1 MWITITGICD
11 NGNKEMSIQRENSR
25 KITQNLKNNTLHSD
39 ELHLDVL
46 FTLLFNVPE
55 RLSPIA
61 LALATAYI

>member
-25 KITQNLKNNTLHSD
+25 KLTKHLKEN
-39 ELHLDVL
+39 HLDVL
-46 FTLLFNVPE
+46 FTLLLNVPE